1 MSLSIINI
9 PLGHV
14 VIVCMVSRLH
24 SKCKAFTKQ
33 TILMVYIAH
42 SVYTCQINPK
52 FKFVLQ
58 LLIDSCNVQSTAIL
72 LTEGNILKLSLLE
85 SKSGS
90 YNTTYLKFQ
99 DQ

>member
-1 MSLSIINI
+1 M
-9 PLGHV
+9 
-14 VIVCMVSRLH
+14 
-24 SKCKAFTKQ
+24 A
-33 TILMVYIAH
+33 YIAH

-52 FKFVLQ
+52 VKFVLQ
-58 LLIDSCNVQSTAIL
+58 LLIDSCNVQSTAV
-72 LTEGNILKLSLLE
+72 GNILKLSLLDE